1 MLNKNNLILAGLTGV
16 SAAVVAV
23 LSIGGYFLHKKVLKH
38 RIHELARRQA
48 MNLAFLDLASGCI
61 TKDGEDYYEDED
73 EYDYE
78 DDFFDNL
85 DTDYGFEPTHKNHD
99 GEDNGR

>member
-1 MLNKNNLILAGLTGV
+1 MVNKNSLILAGLTGV
-16 SAAVVAV
+16 SAAAVAV

-48 MNLAFLDLASGCI
+48 MNLAFLDLASGSVL
-61 TKDGEDYYEDED
+61 KDGEDFEDYYEDE

-85 DTDYGFEPTHKNHD
+85 DTEEYPT
-99 GEDNGR
+99 